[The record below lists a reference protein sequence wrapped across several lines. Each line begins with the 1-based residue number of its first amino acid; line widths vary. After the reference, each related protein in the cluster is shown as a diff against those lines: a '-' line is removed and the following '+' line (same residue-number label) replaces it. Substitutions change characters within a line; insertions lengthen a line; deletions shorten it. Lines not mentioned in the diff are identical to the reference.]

1 MKEKTIKRFL
11 IQIYILAIKL
21 RERER
26 GEEEM
31 ASAVAPTRSEVLSLF
46 RSLMRT
52 AREFTDYNVREYTKR
67 RTVDAFRHNRHLS
80 DTKEVAAAFAD
91 GKVQLGVAKRQAVV
105 YSLYAPKIKSVME
118 I

>member
-1 MKEKTIKRFL
+1 ML
-11 IQIYILAIKL
+11 LV
-21 RERER
+21 RER
-26 GEEEM
+26 GATAEEM
-31 ASAVAPTRSEVLSLF
+31 ASVAPTRSEVLSLF

-52 AREFTDYNVREYTKR
+52 AREFKDYNVREYTKR

-80 DTKEVAAAFAD
+80 DTKEVATAFAD